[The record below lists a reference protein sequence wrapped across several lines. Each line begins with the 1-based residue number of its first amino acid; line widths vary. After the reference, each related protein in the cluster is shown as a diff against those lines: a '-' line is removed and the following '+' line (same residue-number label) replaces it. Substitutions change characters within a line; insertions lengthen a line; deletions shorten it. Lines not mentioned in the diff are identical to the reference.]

1 MPVRSIAISSTGKG
15 LVLLKKSIEIG
26 AEFII
31 SLPKDPEKL
40 QGALNHVNDLFNQ
53 MGLNIRL
60 KIKADFSIEV
70 LLIRAGVGG
79 VVFAIAGTILGFGW
93 LAPAFVGA
101 GLGAATELIEVERVQ
116 VSVFNGNPAVCMSFA

>member
-60 KIKADFSIEV
+60 KIKADFSI
-70 LLIRAGVGG
+70 
-79 VVFAIAGTILGFGW
+79 
-93 LAPAFVGA
+93 
-101 GLGAATELIEVERVQ
+101 
-116 VSVFNGNPAVCMSFA
+116 